1 MIGYGKRLLLIH
13 DPETTQLPLTTMLE
27 QEGFVVVQ
35 VHGGVQALCEI
46 QFRHFD
52 AVVIN
57 SHIPDLNGLDL
68 LKQSRTTWPEI
79 PIILFAEADWDKC
92 DVAKAIGAFAW
103 IRKSSDLSI
112 LLSMLSLAM
121 NQREERE
128 SGQTH
133 RYKIKSRLRHSG
145 TKPARCEGVSEF
157 L

>member
-13 DPETTQLPLTTMLE
+13 DPETTQLPLTTILE

-52 AVVIN
+52 AVVIG

-92 DVAKAIGAFAW
+92 DVAEAIGAFAW

-128 SGQTH
+128 SDQAH
-133 RYKIKSRLRHSG
+133 HYKIKSGLRHSG
-145 TKPARCEGVSEF
+145 NMPARCEGVSEF